1 MRIIDLHCDTLTLC
15 LDGGKSLAE
24 NDAQVDLRRL
34 RSLGEAAQCFAVF
47 LERGRGREYYL
58 SARDFFRREL
68 EGSALAS
75 PALCAKDIPR
85 AWAEG
90 RTAALLTIED
100 LDFLAGS
107 LDLLDELYS
116 DGVRMA
122 SLTWNHPNC
131 LGRPNSA
138 DADVMSSG
146 LTPFG
151 AECVARMQAL
161 GMAVDAAHLSDGG
174 FWELCELCER
184 PFAVSHGGAREI
196 CDVPR
201 NLSDAQLRALAAR
214 GGVVGLYFVPRFLR
228 EGGGGGLEAAVAHA
242 RHIVNVAGIAA
253 LALGSDFDGIGEPC
267 VPDGCSAW
275 PEFMRALEDCFSP
288 AELDAITWKNALR
301 FLRDAI
307 G

>member
-75 PALCAKDIPR
+75 PALCAEDIPR

-107 LDLLDELYS
+107 LDLLD
-116 DGVRMA
+116 
-122 SLTWNHPNC
+122 
-131 LGRPNSA
+131 
-138 DADVMSSG
+138 
-146 LTPFG
+146 
-151 AECVARMQAL
+151 
-161 GMAVDAAHLSDGG
+161 
-174 FWELCELCER
+174 
-184 PFAVSHGGAREI
+184 
-196 CDVPR
+196 
-201 NLSDAQLRALAAR
+201 
-214 GGVVGLYFVPRFLR
+214 
-228 EGGGGGLEAAVAHA
+228 
-242 RHIVNVAGIAA
+242 
-253 LALGSDFDGIGEPC
+253 
-267 VPDGCSAW
+267 
-275 PEFMRALEDCFSP
+275 
-288 AELDAITWKNALR
+288 
-301 FLRDAI
+301 
-307 G
+307 